1 MEVFVLDAR
10 EFMKNVTGIPEAN
23 KFSQYHDDD
32 EENVGTKY
40 SLPHY
45 DDEQLLQM
53 RKMRRLRH
61 QQHEVISL
69 AQQKDVGFEIETST
83 LDEEEMSIA
92 DLQKAMKQEKEE

>member
-1 MEVFVLDAR
+1 
-10 EFMKNVTGIPEAN
+10 
-23 KFSQYHDDD
+23 
-32 EENVGTKY
+32 
-40 SLPHY
+40 
-45 DDEQLLQM
+45 M